1 MRISSAKML
10 ALYLTPIRQLRR
22 IVLEGTTNMAKYKVG
37 LALGGGGARGLAH
50 IGVLKVLEENHIQ
63 IDCLAGTSMGGVIA
77 AAYALGMSAEDIENE
92 AIKFSKVG
100 HLVSLLDPNPARRG
114 FLEGNRVKKYL
125 QSLFEPVQF
134 FENLKI
140 PLILNAVDLNTCQ
153 EIAMTEGPLLPALLG
168 TIAVPGLF
176 PPAAHNGQLLID
188 GGVLNN
194 VPTSHM
200 KSIGADLII
209 AVDVLT
215 DPVPEAP
222 RMNGSTKTHF
232 QVPLPDFFVDLYRAL
247 IIMSSQNTRLQ
258 LLANPPDILIHPDIP
273 ADITMFLGFLQIHEV
288 IAAGERSALQALPQI
303 ESLLETGRITQQ
315 AD

>member
-1 MRISSAKML
+1 
-10 ALYLTPIRQLRR
+10 
-22 IVLEGTTNMAKYKVG
+22 MAKLKVG

-50 IGVLKVLEENHIQ
+50 IGVLKILEKNGIP

-77 AAYALGMSAEDIENE
+77 AAYAQGMSAEDIENE
-92 AIKFSKVG
+92 AVKFSRVR

-125 QSLFEPVQF
+125 QKLFEPTEF

-140 PLILNAVDLNTCQ
+140 PLILNAVDLNTCT
-153 EIAMTEGPLLPALLG
+153 EIALMQGPLLPAVLG

-176 PPAAHNGQLLID
+176 PPAAHNGHLLID

-194 VPTSHM
+194 VPTSHI
-200 KSIGADLII
+200 KSIGADLVI

-215 DPVPEAP
+215 DPIPESDRTALAP
-222 RMNGSTKTHF
+222 KTHF
-232 QVPLPDFFVDLYRAL
+232 TVPLPDFFIDLYRAL
-247 IIMSSQNTRLQ
+247 IIMSSQTTRMQLQ
-258 LLANPPDILIHPDIP
+258 ANPPDILIHPDIP

-288 IAAGERSALQALPQI
+288 IAAGERSALQALPKI
-303 ESLLETGRITQQ
+303 EALLGNKVMK
-315 AD
+315 